1 MDFFAFSL
9 IFFRNFNSLFD
20 VVLLMLLLKFSW
32 FISTA
37 SMRLRSVKRIRQ
49 NIIIITVVVAIILKN
64 KRRQRLLDNFGSNQR
79 AKEKFCVHLLSLSL
93 KCNITMHVIQKQKLQ
108 LHNSKVVQLFKK
120 GRKYW
125 NNKYDYVMHVVN
137 FYPKFLCNVG

>member
-1 MDFFAFSL
+1 
-9 IFFRNFNSLFD
+9 
-20 VVLLMLLLKFSW
+20 
-32 FISTA
+32 
-37 SMRLRSVKRIRQ
+37 
-49 NIIIITVVVAIILKN
+49 
-64 KRRQRLLDNFGSNQR
+64 
-79 AKEKFCVHLLSLSL
+79 
-93 KCNITMHVIQKQKLQ
+93 MHVIQKQKLQ

>member
-1 MDFFAFSL
+1 MFPLGHCCYCYLGGNGNLEDKMRRRILLRLSTHCDLKHGKMYCNLDAKIDLFSSSFLKCKKKCVFVISKMPKIDFFFPFSL

-64 KRRQRLLDNFGSNQR
+64 KRR
-79 AKEKFCVHLLSLSL
+79 
-93 KCNITMHVIQKQKLQ
+93 
-108 LHNSKVVQLFKK
+108 
-120 GRKYW
+120 
-125 NNKYDYVMHVVN
+125 
-137 FYPKFLCNVG
+137 